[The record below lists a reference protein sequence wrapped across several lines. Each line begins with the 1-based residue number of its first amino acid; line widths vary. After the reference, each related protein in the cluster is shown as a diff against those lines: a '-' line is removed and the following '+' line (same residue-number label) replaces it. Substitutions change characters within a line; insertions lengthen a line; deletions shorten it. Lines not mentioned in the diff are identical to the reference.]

1 MTVKEI
7 FELRKQGR
15 IEEAYEAIRPMYAV
29 HQGKYTTLCM
39 FWTANDVLKKR
50 IGERRLDEAEKIFK
64 ALLRVLPNIDDK
76 DGKALSSI
84 LHDAVM
90 LDKES
95 RSFCILDFV
104 EQLKVERLSDEDWK
118 AVVAPPV
125 AGKPSHP
132 IPSVAQQLLT
142 CAFHELQYQRTYELK
157 NLKTEQ
163 IYGDFMSKKA
173 PLSHDEVLTS
183 SLKVM
188 PLLQEAMRRNPRD
201 KHNHRYM
208 AVVYTIMGEWE
219 KAAGIYRQL
228 LRRSHDSYLYAELA
242 ELTDDP
248 GQKAALYCQAIQNQR
263 QEKFRT
269 GYRLELARLL
279 IDRDKSLAAHELQK
293 CVATRKALGY
303 HITRDI
309 EQMLQQVAGIQ
320 PTTDDEQ
327 QEFYRKMTSKFP
339 LP

>member
-7 FELRKQGR
+7 FELRKQGK

-39 FWTANDVLKKR
+39 FWTANDILKKR
-50 IGERRLDEAEKIFK
+50 IKEQRLDEAEKIFK

-84 LHDAVM
+84 LHDAVT

-95 RSFCILDFV
+95 KSFCILDFV
-104 EQLKVERLSDEDWK
+104 EQLKVEKLSNEDWK
-118 AVVAPPV
+118 SLTPN
-125 AGKPSHP
+125 PSLRGEGNFNGEGSKYT

-142 CAFHELQYQRTYELK
+142 CAFHELQ
-157 NLKTEQ
+157 EQ
-163 IYGDFMSKKA
+163 MYGDFMSKKA
-173 PLSHDEVLTS
+173 PLSHDEVLAS

-201 KHNHRYM
+201 KHNQRYM
-208 AVVYTIMGEWE
+208 AVVYTIMGERE
-219 KAAGIYRQL
+219 KAIDIYRQL
-228 LRRSHDSYLYAELA
+228 LKRSRDSYLYAELA
-242 ELTDDP
+242 ELTDEP
-248 GQKAALYCQAIQNQR
+248 GMKAALYCQAILNQR
-263 QEKFRT
+263 QEKFRM

-279 IDRDKSLAAHELQK
+279 IDRDKHRAAHELQK

-303 HITRDI
+303 HLTRDI
-309 EQMLQQVAGIQ
+309 EQMLQQVADVQ
-320 PTTDDEQ
+320 PTTDAEQ
-327 QEFYRKMTSKFP
+327 QEFYRRLTEKYP
-339 LP
+339 LM

>member
-39 FWTANDVLKKR
+39 FWTANDILKKR
-50 IGERRLDEAEKIFK
+50 IKERRLDEAEKIFK
-64 ALLRVLPNIDDK
+64 ALLRVLLNIEDK

-84 LHDAVM
+84 LYDAVT

-95 RSFCILDFV
+95 KSFCMLDFV
-104 EQLKVERLSDEDWK
+104 EQLKVEKLSDEDWK
-118 AVVAPPV
+118 DLTPC
-125 AGKPSHP
+125 PSP
-132 IPSVAQQLLT
+132 NGEGSKYTIPSVAQQMLT
-142 CAFHELQYQRTYELK
+142 CAFHELQ
-157 NLKTEQ
+157 EQ
-163 IYGDFMSKKA
+163 MYGDFMTKKA
-173 PLSHDEVLTS
+173 PLSHDEVMAS

-201 KHNHRYM
+201 KHNQRYM
-208 AVVYTIMGEWE
+208 AVVYTIMGERD
-219 KAAGIYRQL
+219 KAVDIYHHL
-228 LRRSHDSYLYAELA
+228 LKRSHDSYLYAELA

-269 GYRLELARLL
+269 GYRLELAQLL
-279 IDRDKSLAAHELQK
+279 IERDKPRAAHELQK

-303 HITRDI
+303 HNTRDI
-309 EQMLQQVAGIQ
+309 ELMLQQVAGIQ
-320 PTTDDEQ
+320 PTTDAEQ
-327 QEFYRKMTSKFP
+327 QDFYRKMAEKYRN
-339 LP
+339 